1 MYRQCFFKIRPKG
14 RAAWWVRVVVVGDQ
28 WDSGALESRSRKL
41 AKA

>member
-14 RAAWWVRVVVVGDQ
+14 RAAWWVPVVVGDQ